1 MRFAA
6 HRAVDADIDDRPGSD
21 VRHDLNAQST
31 ESETFAEDS
40 PEYQCQNATFS
51 MKNVKS
57 TTISVVPTET
67 GMSGDRTNCQC
78 RRETE

>member
-6 HRAVDADIDDRPGSD
+6 RRAVDVAIDDVPGSD
-21 VRHDLNAQST
+21 VRHDLNGQST
-31 ESETFAEDS
+31 ESETLTEEWT
-40 PEYQCQNATFS
+40 EYQCQNAIFP